1 MSDALV
7 WAALKKCALEDEK
20 EGDKSKRGGE
30 RQEKENNRKKKI
42 TRTKDIR

>member
-20 EGDKSKRGGE
+20 EGDQSKAE
-30 RQEKENNRKKKI
+30 EEKDRKKKI
-42 TRTKDIR
+42 MLIKDIR